1 MSSTHT
7 ERHRTVDSSD
17 QTSLRQMKTY
27 LVKIVLDAQIERT
40 LNWLSSRNYEV
51 TDIIRD
57 EEPDRV
63 THYIII
69 AYLKVAF
76 AN

>member
-1 MSSTHT
+1 
-7 ERHRTVDSSD
+7 
-17 QTSLRQMKTY
+17 MKTY